1 MIQLTKEDHAAAAA
15 LASRMK
21 AEFATVPPQISIA
34 AVHMLQLEIAVHLSA
49 GNKKAALDYLKAMA
63 HDARD
68 SIRAHFRAV
77 EERKRAEEAAKANGG
92 RVVID
97 EVAAISPET
106 WNKLAKD
113 DA

>member
-21 AEFATVPPQISIA
+21 AEFATVPPKISIA

-68 SIRAHFRAV
+68 SIRAYFRAV
-77 EERKRAEEAAKANGG
+77 EERAKMSSAPKGSALEQVGEAHALAIGTKEE
-92 RVVID
+92 
-97 EVAAISPET
+97 
-106 WNKLAKD
+106 
-113 DA
+113 